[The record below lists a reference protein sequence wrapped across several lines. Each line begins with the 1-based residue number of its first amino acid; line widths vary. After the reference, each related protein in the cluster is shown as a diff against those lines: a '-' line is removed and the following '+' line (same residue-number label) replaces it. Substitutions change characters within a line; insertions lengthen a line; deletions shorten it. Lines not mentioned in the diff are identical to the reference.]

1 MALLTDTSSSYSQV
15 KKSGANVVWQASGDK
30 GAYDQTVE
38 HTEITAAGPVQV
50 LAAQGIRV
58 EYRDT
63 GKVADSIAQ
72 LSTQPGLA
80 WMAQLQGD
88 PRVNWQA
95 VAEAHQSWNYKS
107 EGLTGA
113 GAALISLAVAVATS
127 GVGSS
132 LAASV
137 SSSLTSSL
145 GATGAGM
152 AGSAVSAG
160 FASLCSQAAVSL
172 VNNKGDVLAV
182 LKDLAS
188 DQGMRALAS
197 AMLTASL
204 TQGATELAELKKA
217 SDATTASEYL
227 QRAAQESLV
236 KGGVQAGVGTA
247 LYGGNFGQNLLTS
260 MRGVAVD
267 ALGEKAAGK
276 IGAAYEDGK
285 IDKAVQ
291 LIAHAALGGAMASA
305 DGKDAASGAI
315 GGVVGEVAGDLFVQ
329 NWLRGKLADPNA
341 SNVLTQQE
349 VDALTARGVDL
360 SKLAAGIAAASVGL
374 DVNTAA
380 RTGGNAAQHNVLP
393 IIVIALNLTAIGLTI
408 YDVSRVIEALRAG
421 DSKQAGLI
429 AAGIIVGW
437 GGGYLAGKAIRATY
451 DLMVKSGLGTAAF
464 EFLASAAGK
473 AGMSAEQIARLD
485 ASTASMERVV
495 ARFEAMAGKG
505 AASAGAKGTGA
516 LVPATDD
523 LVNLAS
529 KQRTQHILFGDATGG
544 GHLWPGAPSKTPFP
558 STWDE
563 GKIMHAVSD
572 LATDASA
579 TWTQLTG
586 KAGAQFTA
594 SGKPVRWAVE
604 GVRDGVRIRVIVE
617 PNGSGII
624 TAYPKR

>member
-1 MALLTDTSSSYSQV
+1 
-15 KKSGANVVWQASGDK
+15 
-30 GAYDQTVE
+30 
-38 HTEITAAGPVQV
+38 
-50 LAAQGIRV
+50 
-58 EYRDT
+58 
-63 GKVADSIAQ
+63 
-72 LSTQPGLA
+72 
-80 WMAQLQGD
+80 
-88 PRVNWQA
+88 
-95 VAEAHQSWNYKS
+95 
-107 EGLTGA
+107 
-113 GAALISLAVAVATS
+113 
-127 GVGSS
+127 
-132 LAASV
+132 
-137 SSSLTSSL
+137 
-145 GATGAGM
+145 
-152 AGSAVSAG
+152 
-160 FASLCSQAAVSL
+160 
-172 VNNKGDVLAV
+172 
-182 LKDLAS
+182 
-188 DQGMRALAS
+188 
-197 AMLTASL
+197 
-204 TQGATELAELKKA
+204 
-217 SDATTASEYL
+217 
-227 QRAAQESLV
+227 
-236 KGGVQAGVGTA
+236 
-247 LYGGNFGQNLLTS
+247 

-485 ASTASMERVV
+485 ASTASMERVA

-505 AASAGAKGTGA
+505 AASTGA
-516 LVPATDD
+516 SRFSALAPKAGEAVFWSGQTGGMGGEIIAKQ
-523 LVNLAS
+523 VAS
-529 KQRTQHILFGDATGG
+529 KSSGVTLEMLLEQNKITMPAGTAPNAQAAWDEASRIMAQRASGTVRVVLGQDVR
-544 GHLWPGAPSKTPFP
+544 PN
-558 STWDE
+558 STWNRIEWPELIKNINVKEIIAIDP
-563 GKIMHAVSD
+563 K
-572 LATDASA
+572 
-579 TWTQLTG
+579 TG
-586 KAGAQFTA
+586 VTK
-594 SGKPVRWAVE
+594 VL
-604 GVRDGVRIRVIVE
+604 IR
-617 PNGSGII
+617 
-624 TAYPKR
+624 R